1 MISWGDLYSVMSAVV
16 PLYVAMLLAYGSV
29 KWWGVLS
36 PPQCG
41 GINRFVSIF
50 AVPLLSFQ
58 FIAENNPYTMNFRF
72 IAADVVSKLAVLL
85 VLAIWVRFWRNGK
98 LEWLITIFVLTTIP
112 NTLVVGTPLLAA
124 MYGEGPG
131 DLTVQAVVLQCIIW
145 YTLLLL
151 LYEYRAAQVL
161 IRGKFPDTAASIISF
176 KVDSDVMSLDG
187 RREPVLTETEIGDNG
202 KLHVKV
208 RRSVSTV
215 GGGGGG
221 GVHIAADHSACMQMS
236 SGRSLGLT
244 SLADTIAAAAARPS
258 NLTGAEIYSLHS
270 SVNLTPRDSS
280 FNQNDFY
287 KMMQQQQQAGRFSP
301 PAYDH
306 NRQSNVTA
314 TSDVY
319 SLHDSSR
326 GITPRTSNFNEE
338 SSKDY
343 LQYSYPKPGGAA
355 AAAAAAVPCSIN
367 NYSPQFTSSQ
377 ITKRIMDPPH
387 SAKASASLVS
397 SSSLVDENAKEL
409 HMFVWSANAS
419 PISESR
425 GGGGGGGG
433 QLHVFGGCEFNTPD
447 YAQEYDAKEVQMFV
461 HSHHHAQYQAPP
473 NATGMMS

>member
-1 MISWGDLYSVMSAVV
+1 
-16 PLYVAMLLAYGSV
+16 
-29 KWWGVLS
+29 
-36 PPQCG
+36 
-41 GINRFVSIF
+41 
-50 AVPLLSFQ
+50 
-58 FIAENNPYTMNFRF
+58 
-72 IAADVVSKLAVLL
+72 
-85 VLAIWVRFWRNGK
+85 
-98 LEWLITIFVLTTIP
+98 
-112 NTLVVGTPLLAA
+112 
-124 MYGEGPG
+124 
-131 DLTVQAVVLQCIIW
+131 
-145 YTLLLL
+145 
-151 LYEYRAAQVL
+151 
-161 IRGKFPDTAASIISF
+161 
-176 KVDSDVMSLDG
+176 MSLDG

-215 GGGGGG
+215 GGGGG
-221 GVHIAADHSACMQMS
+221 VHIAADHLACMQMS

-244 SLADTIAAAAARPS
+244 SLADTIAAAARPS

-287 KMMQQQQQAGRFSP
+287 KMMQQQAGRFSP

-306 NRQSNVTA
+306 HRQSNVTA

-355 AAAAAAVPCSIN
+355 AAVPCSIN

-387 SAKASASLVS
+387 SAKASASVVS

-433 QLHVFGGCEFNTPD
+433 GQLHVFGGCEFNTPD
-447 YAQEYDAKEVQMFV
+447 YAQEYDAKEVQMLV
-461 HSHHHAQYQAPP
+461 HSHHHAQYQAQP